1 MGQGSA
7 PEPGGVAAVTDGPT
21 GIHLFVYGTLR
32 SGEGAAGLLR
42 GCRPAGT
49 GTVAG
54 TLYDLGEYPALVLDG
69 RGVVEGEVWRCPA
82 DALDRLDEYEGV
94 PGGLYL
100 RVRVGVDGT
109 ECWTYVAGPR
119 LRPRL
124 TPERRIP
131 SGRWPPGAG
140 EGSRTG
146 A

>member
-1 MGQGSA
+1 MSDGS
-7 PEPGGVAAVTDGPT
+7 P

-32 SGEGAAGLLR
+32 SGGGAAGLLR
-42 GCRPAGT
+42 GCRLVGR

-69 RGVVEGEVWRCPA
+69 GGIVEGEVWGCPT
-82 DALDRLDEYEGV
+82 DVLDRLDEYEGV

-100 RVRVGVDGT
+100 RVPVAVEGT
-109 ECWTYVAGPR
+109 ECWTYVAGPL
-119 LRPRL
+119 LRSML

-140 EGSRTG
+140 KGSSTRT
-146 A
+146 